1 MDNFGFLKTKWPDLA
16 EVGHLA
22 ETLLGVDPKATLSK
36 LRLFAELV
44 TGQIM
49 QEAGILQS
57 SVWEDHRFL
66 RELTTLRKYRA
77 APDFILNY
85 LHTLRIEGNKANH
98 RNYGNYYLAAA
109 MLRKAFALG
118 IWLMK
123 TYGPP
128 GFVPPEFSWDYGRE
142 EAGEEEKGSVLLLN
156 IFAPLDKV
164 NDEELRS
171 LVAILQNITLANY
184 LKETGSKIGS
194 FLTKKL
200 NQAGALIGHGDWV
213 PEVEIKKVSDLIDEA
228 TQNLQG
234 YRREELISLFQAEL
248 AKRVNLNGE
257 ISPEALSVTIINEA
271 AKGLRLDSGLSL
283 AQKAQLVYE
292 RYKERLWEEAQK
304 WAKRFSGEEKEKAA
318 ARLDEA
324 LSGLKEEER
333 RALEKSLG
341 VDRLTGTVIM
351 KALTGAA
358 GPLSLIALV
367 ELTGFGAY
375 LMLTTVLHAV
385 FTTMLG
391 ITLPFSIYTGAASLL
406 SFLTGPV
413 GWLLAVG
420 FGGFQLQ
427 KGTLEINRNLLAM
440 VIWFSLSHYQG
451 QVAPWDEDLPSWA
464 EGEERA
470 KVEGV
475 DRRLNKLEAERADL
489 TANLKTAAG
498 RLDKAEALR
507 TRLTEEKQKT
517 TNQQEIL
524 AKELRQLEEAWANGT
539 WRKQQITPG
548 YQAKAK
554 VWVEKLTRKVPT
566 LSPLEKLFP
575 GEEEQYQNVLRKKRE
590 EVERLDQ
597 KLAELEKK
605 LAATAQELKQA
616 ADEKTTLQRAV
627 EETGQQVE
635 ACLLPRA
642 QEIQNLWELHFRRLF
657 FAEPA
662 LRQVAALP
670 LARRLVLERYLLELN
685 ELNNPVLL
693 AEGKTTVD
701 GRNCHYLFITLAK
714 GEKIRLVYLAQP
726 DGTTKILQISAS

>member
-98 RNYGNYYLAAA
+98 RNYGCTI
-109 MLRKAFALG
+109 LRPCSGKLCPG

-391 ITLPFSIYTGAASLL
+391 ITLPFHLY
-406 SFLTGPV
+406 
-413 GWLLAVG
+413 
-420 FGGFQLQ
+420 
-427 KGTLEINRNLLAM
+427 RR
-440 VIWFSLSHYQG
+440 G
-451 QVAPWDEDLPSWA
+451 QSVAFN
-464 EGEERA
+464 
-470 KVEGV
+470 
-475 DRRLNKLEAERADL
+475 RRLLVPG
-489 TANLKTAAG
+489 G
-498 RLDKAEALR
+498 RLWRFPAPERDSGDK
-507 TRLTEEKQKT
+507 
-517 TNQQEIL
+517 
-524 AKELRQLEEAWANGT
+524 
-539 WRKQQITPG
+539 P
-548 YQAKAK
+548 
-554 VWVEKLTRKVPT
+554 
-566 LSPLEKLFP
+566 
-575 GEEEQYQNVLRKKRE
+575 
-590 EVERLDQ
+590 
-597 KLAELEKK
+597 
-605 LAATAQELKQA
+605 
-616 ADEKTTLQRAV
+616 
-627 EETGQQVE
+627 
-635 ACLLPRA
+635 
-642 QEIQNLWELHFRRLF
+642 
-657 FAEPA
+657 
-662 LRQVAALP
+662 
-670 LARRLVLERYLLELN
+670 
-685 ELNNPVLL
+685 
-693 AEGKTTVD
+693 
-701 GRNCHYLFITLAK
+701 
-714 GEKIRLVYLAQP
+714 
-726 DGTTKILQISAS
+726 